1 MGEYGSNI
9 ELADATRLCRD
20 AGDQVL
26 IFTHAK
32 PDGDAFGSVVALT
45 AALRAQGQSTSTY
58 LIPPVSSNFLE
69 LAGNDLVQLYEDGQM
84 LSEPSLV
91 VLLDTGS
98 WSQLGSLR
106 PQIELWTDRMLII
119 DHHLNGDVPARYR
132 FIDTAAAACS
142 EIVAELIDQ
151 MNVAFSA
158 TISKAIYIGIA
169 SDTGWFRF
177 SNTRPQTHQ
186 LAARLL
192 QQGVNHGELYRVL
205 EQTERPEKLALLIRV
220 LSSLTLLAGG
230 RVAMMTIRGTDFEE
244 TGATIDETE
253 RFVDIPQAVSTVQI
267 VVLITEPPPNAM
279 ATMGEAGRAIRLSFR
294 SKPGPPAINVSEIAQ
309 RFKGGG
315 HARAAGA
322 KVYASLEQVVQQVT
336 QVLTEV
342 VSQDQSGPP

>member
-1 MGEYGSNI
+1 MDEYRSNI
-9 ELADATRLCRD
+9 ELADAARLCRD
-20 AGDQVL
+20 AGDPVL
-26 IFTHAK
+26 ITTHAK

-45 AALRAQGQSTSTY
+45 AALRSQGKSTLAY
-58 LIPPVSSNFLE
+58 LIPPISRNFLK
-69 LAGNDLVQLYEDGQM
+69 LAGANLVQVYEEGQA

-106 PQIELWTDRMLII
+106 RQMEPWLDRMLII

-132 FIDTAAAACS
+132 CIDADAAACS

-158 TISKAIYIGIA
+158 TISKSIYVGLA

-177 SNTRPQTHQ
+177 SNTRPKTHR

-192 QQGVNHGELYRVL
+192 QEGVNHGELYRVL
-205 EQTERPEKLALLIRV
+205 EQMERPEKLALLMRA
-220 LSSLTLLAGG
+220 LDSLVLLAGG

-253 RFVDIPQAVSTVQI
+253 RLVDIPQAVSAVQL
-267 VVLITEPPPNAM
+267 VVLITEPPANAM
-279 ATMGEAGRAIRLSFR
+279 ATMGEAGRVIRLSFR
-294 SKPGPPAINVSEIAQ
+294 SKPGPSAINVSKIAQ

-322 KVYASLEQVVQQVT
+322 KVDASLEDVVQQVT
-336 QVLTEV
+336 QVLTEA
-342 VSQDQSGPP
+342 VS